1 MPNTRASELARLIL
15 DDLRGACY
23 YADPKVLGDLL
34 KGEPS
39 TEQETV
45 GAGIAVLH
53 YLLSKYVPRSPTEKD
68 LQDLA
73 TILHQS
79 GVR

>member
-1 MPNTRASELARLIL
+1 MSNARATELARLIL

-23 YADPKVLGDLL
+23 YADPKVLGGLL
-34 KGEPS
+34 KSERA
-39 TEQETV
+39 TEQDMV
-45 GAGIAVLH
+45 GAGIGVLH

-73 TILHQS
+73 TMLHQA